1 MTALKSNLFK
11 TVMIIVSTLTVAGVA
26 ALIVVLNLDR
36 SEASGE
42 RSIDEIREASLL
54 TEDITIDTV
63 DGHFVR
69 ISFRI
74 VTDGEKALE
83 ELKKR
88 DFQMKNILI
97 KELATMKAESF
108 QSGLSGLEEEVKL
121 RLNELMKNGII
132 TEVYTV
138 EKVLQ

>member
-88 DFQMKNILI
+88 DF
-97 KELATMKAESF
+97 
-108 QSGLSGLEEEVKL
+108 
-121 RLNELMKNGII
+121 
-132 TEVYTV
+132 
-138 EKVLQ
+138 